1 MDGGQDRETGDIF
14 TADVKQETNGIGE
27 LLFDKF
33 YVFLETNRNHLK
45 PF

>member
-27 LLFDKF
+27 LLFGNFFFPENQK
-33 YVFLETNRNHLK
+33 K
-45 PF
+45 PFKTI